1 MIIDSGLLTEFPD
14 SPALKVHEAPLTEQ
28 SPTPKQ
34 GIPQSHGL
42 RLELLG
48 ELDGGFYWDL
58 IHHLM
63 VT

>member
-48 ELDGGFYWDL
+48 NWMVDFIWDL
-58 IHHLM
+58 IHLM